1 MPPGNQSTKFIF
13 ITGGVVS
20 SLGKGIVAG
29 SLGALFETRGLN
41 VSLTKADPYLNI
53 DPGTMNPFQHGE
65 VFVTDDGAET
75 DLDIGHYERFTTA
88 KLSKKNS
95 FTTGQVYDAVLSN
108 EREGKYLGGTVQV
121 IPHVTNQI
129 KAKMFESAEGSDV
142 AIVEIGGTV
151 GDIESLPF
159 LEAIR
164 QVRLELG
171 SQNVHFVHVTLLPYI
186 APAKELKTKPTQHSV
201 KELRQIG
208 IQPDFIVCRADRPV
222 SEEKKQKISLF
233 CNVPVERVIEAQ
245 DAESIYLVPTDFHK
259 QGFDQKLM
267 DSLQIW
273 TQSPDLSD
281 WDRIRERILYPKKNV
296 RIGVIGKYTD
306 VIDSYK
312 SIQEALVH
320 AGIQTES
327 KVEVDYLDASKHSE
341 EDLEQR
347 LLSFDG
353 ILVPGGFGTRG
364 ISGKI
369 QAVKF
374 ARQKKI
380 PFFGICLGMQVAAV
394 EFAQNA
400 LGLEDATSSEF
411 DDTKKAEEASQ
422 VIHLMEHQK
431 GVKRKGGTMRLG
443 AYPCDLRDGTLAK
456 DCYKKTSV
464 SERHRHRFE
473 FNNAF
478 RDKFEQAGMRFSG
491 TSPDGE
497 LVEIMELDGHPW
509 YLGCQFHPELKSSP
523 RIAHPLFESFIS
535 AALKHKS
542 TQA

>member
-1 MPPGNQSTKFIF
+1 
-13 ITGGVVS
+13 
-20 SLGKGIVAG
+20 
-29 SLGALFETRGLN
+29 
-41 VSLTKADPYLNI
+41 
-53 DPGTMNPFQHGE
+53 
-65 VFVTDDGAET
+65 
-75 DLDIGHYERFTTA
+75 
-88 KLSKKNS
+88 
-95 FTTGQVYDAVLSN
+95 VLSN